1 MNEYL
6 ISICKGAL
14 ACLALVLGA
23 LSFSLI
29 ASPRRGSL
37 ELLHA
42 SFDTSREIL
51 AAWHQEI
58 NDSPVSNAWG
68 NPNFR
73 ISNAGSAAQA
83 RAVRDG
89 LPADIVS
96 LNFEPDWQ
104 ILAKAG
110 LVPSDW
116 RSHLPEGMAP
126 WHSSLVLVVRKG
138 NPFGIRDW
146 EDLLTKPVKVIMPN
160 PKTSGVARLAVLS
173 FWEARRRAGNSETA
187 DKDLIAL
194 CKKVPVFDPSM
205 RTCTTTFAQ
214 KGIGDVQITWEPEA
228 WLEVGESGGKL
239 ELVRPKSSFRI
250 EPAIGMVEPVAK
262 SKGTILLVQK
272 YLEWIYN
279 PTAQEI
285 LAKYHFRPLDKNVEK
300 LHQDQFPPVEWITI
314 QDIAGDWDKA
324 VEIFFRDGGLV
335 DRALQE
341 AAKR

>member
-1 MNEYL
+1 MTEYL
-6 ISICKGAL
+6 FSVCKGIL
-14 ACLALVLGA
+14 ACLALVCGA
-23 LSFSLI
+23 LALSLV
-29 ASPRRGSL
+29 ASPKRGSL

-51 AAWHQEI
+51 AAWHHEI
-58 NDSPVSNAWG
+58 NESLVSNAWG

-89 LPADIVS
+89 LPADIAS

-110 LVPSDW
+110 LVHSDW
-116 RSHLPEGMAP
+116 RSKLPGGMAP

-138 NPFGIRDW
+138 NPHEIHDW
-146 EDLLTKPVKVIMPN
+146 EDLLKKPVKVIMPN

-173 FWEARRRAGNSETA
+173 FWETRRRAVGPEKA
-187 DKDLIAL
+187 DGDLISL

-228 WLEVGESGGKL
+228 WLEVEESGGKL
-239 ELVRPKSSFRI
+239 ELIRPKTSFRI

-262 SKGTILLVQK
+262 SKGTTLLVQK

-279 PTAQEI
+279 PVAQEI

-300 LHQDQFPPVEWITI
+300 LHQDQFPPVDWITI
-314 QDIAGDWDKA
+314 EDIAGDWEKA
-324 VEIFFRDGGLV
+324 VEIFFKDGGLV
-335 DRALQE
+335 DRALKE